1 MHFDQVSRSPPF
13 KVWSG
18 HLPKQFGG
26 VEATW
31 VDQSTT
37 KLGRG
42 VQFLSSP
49 TSSKIPRNHSLTT
62 VALPT
67 TDWSALW
74 PSMRCRTGRHSHA
87 LALQLLH
94 QGLCLCAKSHTKTKH
109 KNTHELTHTHT
120 HTHDLSLSHANN
132 THAYCPHTMIQ
143 QVH

>member
-1 MHFDQVSRSPPF
+1 MDKEREKEEREKEKEKERGRVGKAQVKMHFDQVSRSPPF

-49 TSSKIPRNHSLTT
+49 TSSKIPRNNSVTT
-62 VALPT
+62 IALPT
-67 TDWSALW
+67 TD
-74 PSMRCRTGRHSHA
+74 
-87 LALQLLH
+87 
-94 QGLCLCAKSHTKTKH
+94 
-109 KNTHELTHTHT
+109 
-120 HTHDLSLSHANN
+120 
-132 THAYCPHTMIQ
+132 
-143 QVH
+143 